1 MTPRPPRTTNT
12 AHPTDTPAAI
22 SFRPVV
28 LIPTYDNP
36 DTIERVV
43 QSVRQYLQDVI
54 VVDDGSGPRAQQV
67 IESLSERGLADVV
80 RRAQNG
86 GKGAAVKTGLARAH
100 ALGFSHAMQVDADG
114 QHAVQDIPRF
124 LEEAQRH
131 PHALILGVP
140 QFDADAPKARL
151 YGRMISIGFV
161 HLETR
166 GRTIEDPLCGF
177 RVYPVATA
185 LRAAPHADRM
195 EFDPE
200 IAVRMVWQGAEVRN
214 LPTRVRY
221 IPRDQGGVSHFQ
233 LFRDNF
239 RISFMH
245 TRLMCIMIFSV
256 ILSFLRL
263 RRWRAGT

>member
-1 MTPRPPRTTNT
+1 MTTPRTN
-12 AHPTDTPAAI
+12 I
-22 SFRPVV
+22 RPVI

-36 DTIERVV
+36 DTIEHVV
-43 QSVRQYLQDVI
+43 QSVRQYLPDVI
-54 VVDDGSGPRAQQV
+54 VVDDGSGPRAQHV
-67 IESLSERGLADVV
+67 IEGLRERGLADVV
-80 RRAQNG
+80 RRADNG

-124 LEEAQRH
+124 LEEAEHH
-131 PHALILGVP
+131 PQALILGVP

-161 HLETR
+161 HLETC
-166 GRTIEDPLCGF
+166 GRSIHDPLCGF
-177 RVYPVATA
+177 RVYPVADA
-185 LRAAPHADRM
+185 LRAAPRADRM

-200 IAVRMVWQGAEVRN
+200 IAVRMAWQGNEVRN

-245 TRLMCIMIFSV
+245 TRLMCIMIQGV
-256 ILSFLRL
+256 IFSFLRL
-263 RRWRAGT
+263 RRWRAPEHKTTRKLI